1 MGKMNLLKAN
11 WDGKVGQTVGAKW
24 KNKSTIRT
32 FTKPS
37 NPNTDA
43 QQKVRGDFK
52 SLTSFV
58 ALFADQIKYMTA
70 LDTSGMSLRNAIIK
84 LNKEMIQT
92 HEVDLESLL
101 ISKGGLQKPQTVAFS
116 KAGNFVKV
124 TFAQPTATNFTEKA
138 EAVLV
143 AVDAENQIVSVD
155 KALVADG
162 EVTGT
167 VDMSASTDINA
178 YLYFLDYRGS
188 SKVASLSVAGT
199 IA

>member
-84 LNKEMIQT
+84 LNKDMIQT
-92 HEVDLESLL
+92 HEVDLEKLL

>member
-84 LNKEMIQT
+84 LNKEMIQN

-155 KALVADG
+155 KALVEDG

-167 VDMSASTDINA
+167 VDMSASTNINA